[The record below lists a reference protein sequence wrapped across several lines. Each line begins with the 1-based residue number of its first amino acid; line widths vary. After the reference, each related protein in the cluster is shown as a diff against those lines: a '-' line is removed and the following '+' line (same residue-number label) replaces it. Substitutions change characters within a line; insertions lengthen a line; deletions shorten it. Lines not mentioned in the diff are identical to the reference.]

1 MRDFIEL
8 PMDKIIKE
16 SQMTEK
22 GFCDKKYVVYININD
37 PRQKVRINTYY
48 LKGNN
53 AIKLCKYYDRGLCD
67 TIEEYERLN
76 IRYIEAQVYGSWM
89 DGNHL

>member
-16 SQMTEK
+16 SQTTGK
-22 GFCDKKYVVYININD
+22 GFGDKKYVVYININD

-48 LKGNN
+48 LKENN
-53 AIKLCKYYDRGLCD
+53 VIKLCKYYDRGLCD
-67 TIEEYERLN
+67 TIEEYERLS
-76 IRYIEAQVYGSWM
+76 IRYIETQAYGSWM
-89 DGNHL
+89 DGAR